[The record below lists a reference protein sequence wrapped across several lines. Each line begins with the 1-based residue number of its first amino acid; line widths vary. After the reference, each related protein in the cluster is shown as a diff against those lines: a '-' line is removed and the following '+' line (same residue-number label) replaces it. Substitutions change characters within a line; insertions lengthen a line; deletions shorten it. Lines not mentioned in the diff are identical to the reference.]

1 MYIYIYT
8 YSVLISIVYMYD
20 IMCCFYIVDIIYMM
34 YVDLKKKTLM
44 KFIVRHVQTPT
55 DHFPDWLQCVVRQ
68 LQILA
73 QDE

>member
-1 MYIYIYT
+1 
-8 YSVLISIVYMYD
+8 
-20 IMCCFYIVDIIYMM
+20 MM
-34 YVDLKKKTLM
+34 YVDPKKTLM

>member
-1 MYIYIYT
+1 
-8 YSVLISIVYMYD
+8 MYD

>member
-1 MYIYIYT
+1 MYIYT
-8 YSVLISIVYMYD
+8 YGVLISIVYMYD